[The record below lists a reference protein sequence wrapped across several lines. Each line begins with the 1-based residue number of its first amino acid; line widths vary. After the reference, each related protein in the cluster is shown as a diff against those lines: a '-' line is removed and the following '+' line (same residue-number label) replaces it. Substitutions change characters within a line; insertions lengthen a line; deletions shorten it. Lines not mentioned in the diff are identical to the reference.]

1 MKTAPYR
8 CWVEISKRRIAE
20 NFAAVR
26 AAVGSEVEVAPVV
39 KADAY
44 HHGAVEV
51 SRLLVAQG
59 ARWLAV
65 SNVEEGVEL
74 REAGL
79 EARILVMA
87 GLLSKEWAEAVAR
100 NLTPVVHSLDDL
112 RILETLA
119 LAAGRRIPYHLKIDT
134 GLGRLG
140 TLAAPGDILAAAA
153 GAPHTELEGL
163 MTHFA
168 SSADFYNNA
177 QTEEQLARFESVCG
191 VLAQRGCAPRY
202 LHTASSIP
210 IAYGRR
216 GAWKTMVRPGL
227 SLYGYVSPAQ
237 GDPPERLLA
246 VEPALAWKAAVLEV
260 KDVPQGAM
268 IGYGALYRAPQPM
281 RVAVLGAGYADGYP
295 HQLGNRSRVILKG
308 RHAALLGAVSMDLL
322 TVDATECPDLKPGD
336 AATLIGQEGE
346 ARVDATELARG
357 AGTIAYTVLCAIA
370 ARVKRI
376 YV

>member
-1 MKTAPYR
+1 MEQARCR

-26 AAVGSEVEVAPVV
+26 EVVGPAVEVMPVV

-51 SRLLVAQG
+51 SRVLASEG

-74 REAGL
+74 RDAGVGV
-79 EARILVMA
+79 RILVMA
-87 GLLSKEWAEAVAR
+87 GLLGGEWETAAAR
-100 NLTPVVHSLDDL
+100 DLTPVIHSLG
-112 RILETLA
+112 ELA
-119 LAAGRRIPYHLKIDT
+119 LLERLALRTGRGLPYHLKIDT

-140 TLAAPGDILAAAA
+140 TRASSGEILSAIH

-168 SSADFYNNA
+168 SASDFKDL
-177 QTEEQLARFESVCG
+177 QTEQQAIAFESMFMM
-191 VLAQRGCAPRY
+191 LAGHGCQPIY
-202 LHTASSIP
+202 LHTASSSA

-227 SLYGYVSPAQ
+227 SIYGYVSPAE

-246 VEPALAWKAAVLEV
+246 VGPALTWKAAVLDV
-260 KDVPQGAM
+260 KDVPRGAA
-268 IGYGALYRAPQPM
+268 IGYGARFRAPRPM
-281 RVAVLGAGYADGYP
+281 RIAVLGAGYADGYP

-322 TVDATECPDLKPGD
+322 TVDATECPDLQPGD
-336 AATLIGQEGE
+336 AATLLGREGE
-346 ARVDATELARG
+346 VAVDATELAHG
-357 AGTIAYTVLCAIA
+357 AGTIAYTVLCGIA
-370 ARVKRI
+370 ARVKKF

>member
-1 MKTAPYR
+1 MEQAPCR

-26 AAVGSEVEVAPVV
+26 EVVGPAVEVMPVV

-51 SRLLVAQG
+51 SRLLAGQG

-74 REAGL
+74 RDAGIGV
-79 EARILVMA
+79 RILVMA
-87 GLLSKEWAEAVAR
+87 GLLGGEWETAVAR
-100 NLTPVVHSLDDL
+100 DLTPVIQSLD
-112 RILETLA
+112 ELA
-119 LAAGRRIPYHLKIDT
+119 LLERIALRTGRRLAWHLKIDT

-140 TLAAPGDILAAAA
+140 TRAPSGEILSAIHA
-153 GAPHTELEGL
+153 APHTGLEGL
-163 MTHFA
+163 MTHLA
-168 SSADFYNNA
+168 SASDFKES
-177 QTEEQLARFESVCG
+177 QTQQQLIAFESMFMI
-191 VLAQRGCAPRY
+191 LAGHGCTPRY
-202 LHTASSIP
+202 LHTASSSA

-227 SLYGYVSPAQ
+227 SIYGYVSPAE

-246 VEPALAWKAAVLEV
+246 VRPALTWKAAVLDV
-260 KDVPQGAM
+260 KDVPQGAA
-268 IGYGALYRAPQPM
+268 IGYGALFRAPRPM
-281 RVAVLGAGYADGYP
+281 RIAVLGAGYADGYP

-322 TVDATECPDLKPGD
+322 TVDATGCPDLQPGN
-336 AATLIGQEGE
+336 AATLLGREGE
-346 ARVDATELARG
+346 VAVDAAELALG
-357 AGTIAYTVLCAIA
+357 AGTIAYTVLCGIA
-370 ARVKRI
+370 ARVKKV